1 MIIGDHE
8 VSISALSLVICLLH
22 KYLLVDILEYD
33 NYIIKFILLY
43 IYIYFTLSIF
53 IKFLVILAKCDDSD
67 MFFVHYNFKTIV
79 FQIK

>member
-43 IYIYFTLSIF
+43 IYFTLSIF
-53 IKFLVILAKCDDSD
+53 IKFLVILGKCDDSD
-67 MFFVHYNFKTIV
+67 MFFVHHNFKTVV
-79 FQIK
+79 FQIKW